1 MMCVCDA
8 VLAICVGCVSV
19 WLCVCVSVRAC
30 VCVCVGLPWSAS
42 VYAVPAAVLCCVCAY
57 TCIHWHY
64 PHTSRHSPRA
74 RYSREKQRVV
84 WGHGRKH
91 ARAHTHTLQEA
102 TLNTT
107 FNGTLS
113 SSTDLLGRGA
123 SIDRSEVLMG
133 TPGGDSSAQNQGGVL
148 GAVAD
153 GGAHVIASWVWIEV
167 VVGTTF
173 GILIGVVLTTWT
185 LFRLGVFVR

>member
-1 MMCVCDA
+1 MCVCDA

-42 VYAVPAAVLCCVCAY
+42 VYAVPAAVLYCDCAY

-64 PHTSRHSPRA
+64 PHTSRHSLRA

-113 SSTDLLGRGA
+113 SPTDLLGRGA

-133 TPGGDSSAQNQGGVL
+133 TPGWDSSAQNQGGVL

>member
-1 MMCVCDA
+1 MTSPVSSAVVYVCVRMMCVCVCMND
-8 VLAICVGCVSV
+8 VCLRRCVGDLC
-19 WLCVCVSVRAC
+19 WLCVCVAVCLCGCVSVCLRAC

-42 VYAVPAAVLCCVCAY
+42 VYAVPAAVLYCVCAY

-133 TPGGDSSAQNQGGVL
+133 TPGGERDSCVSRTV
-148 GAVAD
+148 
-153 GGAHVIASWVWIEV
+153 
-167 VVGTTF
+167 
-173 GILIGVVLTTWT
+173 
-185 LFRLGVFVR
+185 